1 MRVLIDRFD
10 STPEPDEPL
19 HHNEVDM
26 EPDEDLYEDP
36 YDKDLDISPGPA
48 PKLQGDLSKRP
59 QTNNDASPVPPSVSS
74 SVSPPQSRSKEETK
88 LEGEQWIN
96 SGKFDEYIST
106 PH

>member
-19 HHNEVDM
+19 HNNEVDL

-36 YDKDLDISPGPA
+36 YDKDLDLSPGPA

-59 QTNNDASPVPPSVSS
+59 ANFDASPVPPSSVPS
-74 SVSPPQSRSKEETK
+74 SVSPPQPRSKEDAK
-88 LEGEQWIN
+88 SEGELQHQQWLL
-96 SGKFDEYIST
+96 
-106 PH
+106 